1 MSRSLSGQ
9 SQGGKVTPTQ
19 TAQADEREEAVGLSL
34 ERNGCQDATGPVLIL
49 TVARIRFNS

>member
-1 MSRSLSGQ
+1 MSGQ

-34 ERNGCQDATGPVLIL
+34 ERNGCQDATGLVLIL
-49 TVARIRFNS
+49 TVARIRFSS